1 MYPLF
6 LSGGRMYST
15 MIDVIDHDI
24 FLAENMKFV
33 WVFFA
38 NAYLG
43 DSTLLL

>member
-15 MIDVIDHDI
+15 MVDVIDHDI

-33 WVFFA
+33 
-38 NAYLG
+38 
-43 DSTLLL
+43 